1 MTVESTPPM
10 KKTKTVFWIAVSVLV
25 GLLLAIGGY
34 LLLGWIG
41 PKSERHWPWTSLS
54 ALAAAPPLLLTWY
67 WRTIHKQ
74 KELDTAEQG
83 LLTER
88 FIRAIELLGSDRL
101 QIRLGGIYALERIAQ
116 DSERDHWTVM
126 ETLCAFARER
136 TQAPRLAP
144 GSQES
149 PAGEENE
156 HAKPTF
162 LPPETDVQAA
172 LTVIGRRSKERRK
185 WEKKENKRLDAR
197 GAHLEKADFARAH
210 WEGADLRGTH
220 LEGAILQGAH
230 LEGTDLWGA
239 HLEGTDLRR
248 AHLEG
253 ANLWLAHLE
262 GADLRFTEGLTQE
275 RIDLAIID
283 EDTRLPQGVTRPA

>member
-1 MTVESTPPM
+1 M
-10 KKTKTVFWIAVSVLV
+10 
-25 GLLLAIGGY
+25 
-34 LLLGWIG
+34 
-41 PKSERHWPWTSLS
+41 
-54 ALAAAPPLLLTWY
+54 
-67 WRTIHKQ
+67 
-74 KELDTAEQG
+74 
-83 LLTER
+83 
-88 FIRAIELLGSDRL
+88 
-101 QIRLGGIYALERIAQ
+101 
-116 DSERDHWTVM
+116 
-126 ETLCAFARER
+126 
-136 TQAPRLAP
+136 APR
-144 GSQES
+144 SQES

-172 LTVIGRRSKERRK
+172 LTVIGRRGKERRE

-230 LEGTDLWGA
+230 LEGANLLGAYLEGTDLRGAHPEGTDLRGA

-262 GADLRFTEGLTQE
+262 GVDLRFTEGLTQE